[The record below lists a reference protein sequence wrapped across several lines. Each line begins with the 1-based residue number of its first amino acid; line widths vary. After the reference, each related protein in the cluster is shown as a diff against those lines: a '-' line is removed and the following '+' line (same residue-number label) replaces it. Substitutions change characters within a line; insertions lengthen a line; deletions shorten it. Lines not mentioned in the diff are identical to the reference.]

1 MRRPIE
7 LSDVGMPAPEY
18 PEECPSIPAAEF
30 EARIAAVLAAVDAD
44 WVVVYGD
51 REHNGSFVWLCNL
64 DPRFEE
70 ALLVL
75 GRDRRTL
82 LLGKENVGYTS
93 MIPAGLDFDVV
104 CVPTFSLMGIDRSGF
119 PTVEQALRDA
129 GISTGDRVGV
139 VGWKALLPE
148 EWNGGYEAI
157 FAPAFFVDT
166 LRAITGDP
174 ALVSDATAVVTN
186 PRDGLRT
193 FCSADQ
199 IAVFEWGAAR
209 CSAWVSLILRSV
221 RPGMTEREAFHV
233 VPWGGEPL
241 SMHPVF
247 SSGPEVAVGLRSPST
262 RRLELGDAGIVAIGL
277 WGGNC
282 ARGGIL
288 AADGGDLRPESDG
301 WLEGLAIPYWRVMAT
316 WHESLGLGVPG
327 GEVFETVTEHAR
339 RRDVPVLVQPRPSRP
354 LRGVARLADPRRL
367 GRPDRERNGSADG
380 HHPDRDPAR
389 LDGELRGHR
398 GDRGRVPAGR
408 AGRAPSRALG
418 ARAGAAGVRSR
429 PPRDRAARR
438 GAAALVH
445 ARVPR
450 SVLALARPG
459 ARIRVIALHAAKPV
473 FMKR

>member
-51 REHNGSFVWLCNL
+51 REHHASFVWLCNL

-82 LLGKENVGYTS
+82 LLGKENVGYTPI
-93 MIPAGLDFDVV
+93 IPAGLDFDVV
-104 CVPTFSLMGIDRSGF
+104 CVPTLSLMGIDRSGF

-129 GISTGDRVGV
+129 GISAGDRVGV
-139 VGWKALLPE
+139 IGWKALLPE

-174 ALVSDATAVVTN
+174 ALVRDATAVVTN

-247 SSGPEVAVGLRSPST
+247 SSGPEVAVGQPAIVRSLQRPRNFGRCT
-262 RRLELGDAGIVAIGL
+262 GGTARWHRPIALEQRRQVGAVDVFGDQIRTFVV
-277 WGGNC
+277 
-282 ARGGIL
+282 RSEVV
-288 AADGGDLRPESDG
+288 DGGDIRVVKARGSPGLPAEVGHEVGVRGVFGAQELDRDVAVELEVGRP
-301 WLEGLAIPYWRVMAT
+301 V
-316 WHESLGLGVPG
+316 HG
-327 GEVFETVTEHAR
+327 GEAPLAEQLHQPVAAPDNASYLGHQGPLMAGAGTPADTSC
-339 RRDVPVLVQPRPSRP
+339 PVLPRPWATCVS
-354 LRGVARLADPRRL
+354 
-367 GRPDRERNGSADG
+367 S
-380 HHPDRDPAR
+380 
-389 LDGELRGHR
+389 
-398 GDRGRVPAGR
+398 
-408 AGRAPSRALG
+408 
-418 ARAGAAGVRSR
+418 
-429 PPRDRAARR
+429 DRASAGIGGTGLRCPVS
-438 GAAALVH
+438 GAPALQT
-445 ARVPR
+445 
-450 SVLALARPG
+450 L
-459 ARIRVIALHAAKPV
+459 
-473 FMKR
+473 

>member
-1 MRRPIE
+1 MKRPIE

-51 REHNGSFVWLCNL
+51 REHHASFVWLCNL

-82 LLGKENVGYTS
+82 LLGKENVGYTPI
-93 MIPAGLDFDVV
+93 IPAGLDFDVV
-104 CVPTFSLMGIDRSGF
+104 CVPTLSLMGIDRSGF

-148 EWNGGYEAI
+148 EWNGGYKAI

-327 GEVFETVTEHAR
+327 GDVFETVTDMLAGETFQSSFNPGHLVHYEEWLDSPIRAGSDDPIASGMVLQTDIIPTGIRPGWTANCEDTVAIADESLRAELAERYPELWAR
-339 RRDVPVLVQPRPSRP
+339 VQARQAFVRD
-354 LRGVARLADPRRL
+354 RL
-367 GRPDRERNGSADG
+367 GIALRDEVLPLSCTPAYLAPFWLSPDR
-380 HHPDRDPAR
+380 
-389 LDGELRGHR
+389 
-398 GDRGRVPAGR
+398 
-408 AGRAPSRALG
+408 
-418 ARAGAAGVRSR
+418 
-429 PPRDRAARR
+429 
-438 GAAALVH
+438 
-445 ARVPR
+445 
-450 SVLALARPG
+450 ALAF
-459 ARIRVIALHAAKPV
+459 A
-473 FMKR
+473 

>member
-1 MRRPIE
+1 VRRSIE
-7 LSDVGMPAPEY
+7 LSDVGMPAPDY
-18 PEECPSIPAAEF
+18 PEECPAIPAAEF
-30 EARIAAVLAAVDAD
+30 EARMAALLAAADAD

-51 REHNGSFVWLCNL
+51 REHHPNLVWLCNL

-82 LLGKENVGYTS
+82 LLGRENVGYTS
-93 MIPAGLDFDVV
+93 VIPAGLDFDVV
-104 CVPTFSLMGIDRSGF
+104 CVPTFSLMGMDRSGF

-129 GISTGDRVGV
+129 GISAGDRVAV
-139 VGWKALLPE
+139 VGWKALLPA

-174 ALVSDATAVVTN
+174 ALVTDATAVVTN

-209 CSAWVSLILRSV
+209 CSAWISMILRSV

-233 VPWGGEPL
+233 VPWAGEPL

-288 AADGGDLRPESDG
+288 ASDAGDLRPESDG
-301 WLEGLAIPYWRVMAT
+301 WLEGMAIPYWRVMAT
-316 WHESLGLGVPG
+316 WHESLGLGVRG
-327 GEVFETVTEHAR
+327 GDVFETVTEMLAGERFQSSFNPGHLVHYEEWLDSPIRAGSDDPIASGMVLQTDIIPTGIRPGWTANCEDTVAIADESLRAELAERHPELWAR
-339 RRDVPVLVQPRPSRP
+339 VQARQAFVRD
-354 LRGVARLADPRRL
+354 RL
-367 GRPDRERNGSADG
+367 GIAL
-380 HHPDRDPAR
+380 RDEVLPLSCTPAYF
-389 LDGELRGHR
+389 
-398 GDRGRVPAGR
+398 
-408 AGRAPSRALG
+408 APFWLSPERAL
-418 ARAGAAGVRSR
+418 AFA
-429 PPRDRAARR
+429 
-438 GAAALVH
+438 
-445 ARVPR
+445 
-450 SVLALARPG
+450 
-459 ARIRVIALHAAKPV
+459 
-473 FMKR
+473 

>member
-1 MRRPIE
+1 MRRSIK
-7 LSDVGMPAPEY
+7 LSDVGMPAPDY
-18 PEECPSIPAAEF
+18 PADCPSISAAEF
-30 EARIAAVLAAVDAD
+30 EARIAAVLDAVDAD

-51 REHNGSFVWLCNL
+51 REHIGSLVWLCNL

-104 CVPTFSLMGIDRSGF
+104 CVPTFSLMGMDRSGF

-129 GISTGDRVGV
+129 GISAGDRVGV

-148 EWNGGYEAI
+148 EWSGGYEAI

-174 ALVSDATAVVTN
+174 KLVTDATAVVTN

-209 CSAWVSLILRSV
+209 CSAWISMILRSV

-233 VPWGGEPL
+233 VPWAGEPL

-247 SSGPEVAVGLRSPST
+247 SSGPEVAIGLRSPSA
-262 RRLELGDAGIVAIGL
+262 RRLELGDAGIMAIGL

-282 ARGGIL
+282 ARGGML
-288 AADGGDLRPESDG
+288 AAGEGDLRPESDG
-301 WLEGLAIPYWRVMAT
+301 WLEGLAIPYWRAMAT
-316 WHESLGLGVPG
+316 WHESLGLGVSG
-327 GEVFETVTEHAR
+327 GEVFDTITELLAGETFQSSFNPGHTIHYEEWLDSPIRAGSNDPIASGMVLQTDIIPTGIRPGWTANCEDTVAIADASLRAELAERHPELWAR
-339 RRDVPVLVQPRPSRP
+339 VQARQAFVRD
-354 LRGVARLADPRRL
+354 RL
-367 GRPDRERNGSADG
+367 GIELRDEVLPLSCTPAYLAPFWLSPDR
-380 HHPDRDPAR
+380 
-389 LDGELRGHR
+389 
-398 GDRGRVPAGR
+398 
-408 AGRAPSRALG
+408 
-418 ARAGAAGVRSR
+418 
-429 PPRDRAARR
+429 
-438 GAAALVH
+438 
-445 ARVPR
+445 
-450 SVLALARPG
+450 ALAF
-459 ARIRVIALHAAKPV
+459 A
-473 FMKR
+473 